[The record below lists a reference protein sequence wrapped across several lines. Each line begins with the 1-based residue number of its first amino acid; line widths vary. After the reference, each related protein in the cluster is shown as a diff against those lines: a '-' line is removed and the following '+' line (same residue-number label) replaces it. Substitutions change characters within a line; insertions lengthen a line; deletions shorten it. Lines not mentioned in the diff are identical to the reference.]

1 MGSLFF
7 LYFLAVEFQNGVMD
21 GGEAIVWRPLWQPWQ
36 PSVKRKTGSGK
47 EDNFLSH
54 KKARKRNFV
63 TFFGQ
68 LIDRWTLMESV
79 LVVT

>member
-1 MGSLFF
+1 MAASLAA
-7 LYFLAVEFQNGVMD
+7 LAASVALAAFVE
-21 GGEAIVWRPLWQPWQ
+21 
-36 PSVKRKTGSGK
+36 K
-47 EDNFLSH
+47 EDWFRERRQFSFTQ
-54 KKARKRNFV
+54 KGWKRNFV